1 MCNPH
6 AFSSIIDAD
15 KPVHGAKIAFI
26 MIQLPQTIK
35 KRLKKLEK
43 KHRLVITDEQNKTE
57 MFATA
62 YSRKLFITM
71 AAVAAVIL
79 IAVTYLLTAH
89 TFIRYTIPG
98 YPDQAS
104 KEAAI
109 DNLLKIDSLE
119 RVIDTWAFQIANI
132 QRIVTGLD
140 PLQID
145 TASTRARKEAASDTL
160 AYAKEDSLLRAMIK
174 NEERFTLS
182 KGRRSITQIEGTH
195 FYPPVKGVITQEY
208 NPAADHPYIDIASAT
223 NTTVCATLDGTVVSA
238 GWNDDTGYTIYIQHP
253 NDIISVYKHTEKLL
267 VKTGNKVTAGSPIAL
282 VGSAGSPSTNVYLHF
297 ELWHKGEAINPAQY
311 ITF

>member
-1 MCNPH
+1 
-6 AFSSIIDAD
+6 
-15 KPVHGAKIAFI
+15 

-35 KRLKKLEK
+35 KRLKNLEK
-43 KHRLVITDEQNKTE
+43 RHRLVITDEQNKTE

-62 YSRKLFITM
+62 YNRKLYI
-71 AAVAAVIL
+71 ALASVAAVIL
-79 IAVTYLLTAH
+79 IAGTYLLTAH

-98 YPDQAS
+98 YPDQS
-104 KEAAI
+104 TKEAAI
-109 DNLLKIDSLE
+109 ENLLKIDSLE
-119 RVIDTWAFQIANI
+119 RVIETWAFQIANI
-132 QRIVTGLD
+132 QRIVTGMD
-140 PLQID
+140 PLQLD
-145 TASTRARKEAASDTL
+145 TASARTRKEVSSDTI

-182 KGRRSITQIEGTH
+182 KGQRSITQIEGTH

-223 NTTVCATLDGTVVSA
+223 NTTVCATLDGTVISA

-267 VKTGNKVTAGSPIAL
+267 VKTGSKVTAGSPVAL

-297 ELWHKGEAINPAQY
+297 ELWHKGEAIDPAQY

>member
-1 MCNPH
+1 
-6 AFSSIIDAD
+6 
-15 KPVHGAKIAFI
+15 
-26 MIQLPQTIK
+26 
-35 KRLKKLEK
+35 
-43 KHRLVITDEQNKTE
+43 

-62 YSRKLFITM
+62 YNRKLYVAL
-71 AAVAAVIL
+71 AAAAAVIL
-79 IAVTYLLTAH
+79 IAGTYLLTAH
-89 TFIRYTIPG
+89 TFLRYTIPG
-98 YPDQAS
+98 YPDQS
-104 KEAAI
+104 TKEAAI

-119 RVIDTWAFQIANI
+119 RVIETWAFQIANI
-132 QRIVTGLD
+132 QRVVTGMD
-140 PLQID
+140 PLLLD
-145 TASTRARKEAASDTL
+145 TAAARTRTETTSDTI

-174 NEERFTLS
+174 NEERFSLS

-195 FYPPVKGVITQEY
+195 FYPPVKGVIAQEY
-208 NPAADHPYIDIASAT
+208 NPAADHPYIDIASPT
-223 NTTVCATLDGTVVSA
+223 NTTVCATLDGTVISA

-267 VKTGNKVTAGSPIAL
+267 VKTGDKVTAGSPVAL

>member
-1 MCNPH
+1 
-6 AFSSIIDAD
+6 
-15 KPVHGAKIAFI
+15 

-35 KRLKKLEK
+35 KRLKNLEK
-43 KHRLVITDEQNKTE
+43 RHRLVITTMQKYKTE

-62 YSRKLFITM
+62 FSRRLFIVL
-71 AAVAAVIL
+71 ASAAAVIL
-79 IAVTYLLTAH
+79 IAGTYLLTAH
-89 TFIRYTIPG
+89 TFLRYTIPG
-98 YPDQAS
+98 YPNQS
-104 KEAAI
+104 TKEAAI

-119 RVIDTWAFQIANI
+119 RVIETWAFQIANI
-132 QRIVTGLD
+132 QRVVTGMD
-140 PLQID
+140 PLQLD
-145 TASTRARKEAASDTL
+145 TASTRARKEAASDTI

-195 FYPPVKGVITQEY
+195 FYPPVKGVIAKEY
-208 NPAADHPYIDIASAT
+208 NPAAGHPYIDITSAT
-223 NTTVCATLDGTVVSA
+223 NTTVCATLDGTVISA

-267 VKTGNKVTAGSPIAL
+267 VKTGDKVTAGSPVAL
-282 VGSAGSPSTNVYLHF
+282 VGSAGSPSTNVLLHF

-311 ITF
+311 MTF